1 MSKEILKSELNLFLK
16 SYYQNSEQDC
26 FFTPFHPI
34 SAITTTNNL
43 EFYIPANS
51 EYFIDPEN
59 IFLWIECQLVKQDD
73 SNYGASQNNR
83 FSMIN
88 YSLNT
93 MWNQIEISLNNT
105 IITQSSNT
113 FPYTSY
119 INMLTKYDNKS
130 KHTFLRSAGMYK
142 FKKLDISNFFI
153 L

>member
-1 MSKEILKSELNLFLK
+1 MSKEILKSELNLFMK

-34 SAITTTNNL
+34 SAITSTNNL
-43 EFYIPANS
+43 EFFIPGNS

-59 IFLWIECQLVKQDD
+59 IFLWLECQLVKQDD
-73 SNYGASQNNR
+73 SSYAAAQNNR
-83 FSMIN
+83 YSLIN

-93 MWNQIEISLNNT
+93 MWSQVECSLNNT
-105 IITQSSNT
+105 IITQSTNT

-130 KHTFLRSAGMYK
+130 KHTFLRSAGKY
-142 FKKLDISNFFI
+142 IFFLI
-153 L
+153 HSIFYFS